1 MKIKEGTFMAITLRK
16 AIITTGSNYDIP
28 IMIKTKKGFDAI
40 ESAELSE
47 DGTFIIL
54 NTYDF
59 NKEKESLN
67 K

>member
-1 MKIKEGTFMAITLRK
+1 MAITLRK
-16 AIITTGSNYDIP
+16 AIISTGSNYDLP
-28 IMIKTKKGFDAI
+28 IMIKTKKGFDSI

-59 NKEKESLN
+59 KKENDFVNK
-67 K
+67 